1 MPAASR
7 RCKILCTLG
16 PASRDGEVLGRL
28 LDAGMD
34 AARLNFSH
42 GTHGDHART
51 FDAVRRAAAGRDR
64 AVAVVA
70 DLQGPKIRL
79 GTLPEGGIR
88 LEDGTRVVLRAGARE
103 GAEVAE
109 GRIVLPTPFEPLARE
124 VAPGDPILL
133 ADGAAELVVRTV
145 EGDDVVC
152 EVVHGAT
159 VTSNKGINL
168 PGTRLSIPALTD
180 KDVADLAF
188 ALDLGVDLVAL
199 SFVRHPDDIAHARE
213 VMDRVGRRC
222 PIVAKIEKPQAIDHL
237 DAIVH
242 AADGIMVARGDLGVE
257 MGPEVVP
264 ILQKRVIETANRAG
278 KLVITATQMLESMIE
293 AARPTR
299 AEASD
304 VANAVLDGS
313 DALMLSAE
321 TAVGRHPVTVVETM
335 DRIIRTTEAAPR
347 YWSEP
352 PEALDFPHTTN
363 AIARAAVD
371 CARTL
376 PEVRAIVTYTGSGGI
391 ARLVS
396 DYRPHVPIWALTP
409 NERTYHALALYWG
422 VTPRLYVPESTEGD
436 RMFADIDAA
445 LLRYGFAAGDQ
456 VVITFGHPVE
466 AHTSVNLLRI
476 HRVGSFAAAP

>member
-1 MPAASR
+1 MPDAR

-16 PASRDGEVLGRL
+16 PASRTPETLGAM

-42 GTHGDHART
+42 GDHDDHART
-51 FDAVRRAAAGRDR
+51 FEAVRGAADR
-64 AVAVVA
+64 RSRPVAVLA

-79 GTLPEGGIR
+79 GILPDEGYL
-88 LEDGTRVVLRAGARE
+88 LEAGAHVILRAGSAT
-103 GAEVAE
+103 GAAQT
-109 GRIVLPTPFEPLARE
+109 RDATILPTPFAPLAAE
-124 VAPGDPILL
+124 VGPGDTILL
-133 ADGAAELVVRTV
+133 ADGAVELRVERV
-145 EGDDVVC
+145 EGADVHC
-152 EVVHGAT
+152 AVVHGAPI
-159 VTSNKGINL
+159 SSHKGINL
-168 PGTRLSIPALTD
+168 PGVRLSVPALTD
-180 KDVADLAF
+180 KDAADLAF

-199 SFVRHPDDIAHARE
+199 SFVRHPDDLVRARE

-222 PIVAKIEKPQAIDHL
+222 PIVAKIEKPQAIEHL
-237 DAIVH
+237 DGIVR

-257 MGPEVVP
+257 MGPEEVP
-264 ILQKRVIETANRAG
+264 ILQKRIIETANRVG

-293 AARPTR
+293 APRPTR

-313 DALMLSAE
+313 DTLMLSAE
-321 TAVGRHPVTVVETM
+321 TAVGRDPVRVVETM

-376 PEVRAIVTYTGSGGI
+376 PDVRAIVTYTGSGGI

-396 DYRPHVPIWALTP
+396 GYRPQVPIVALTP
-409 NERTYHALALYWG
+409 SRETYHALALFWG
-422 VTPRLYVPESTEGD
+422 VVPRHWVPPDTRGD
-436 RMFADIDAA
+436 RMFHDIDAA
-445 LLRYGFAAGDQ
+445 LLADGFTPGDQ

-476 HRVGSFAAAP
+476 HRVGSFCGDG

>member
-1 MPAASR
+1 MTAQR

-16 PASRDGEVLGRL
+16 PASRSPAVLGAM

-42 GTHGDHART
+42 GSHADHART
-51 FDAVRRAAAGRDR
+51 YETVRRAAAERDR

-79 GTLPEGGIR
+79 GTLPDDGID
-88 LEDGTRVVLRAGARE
+88 LHDGSTVVLRAGVRD
-103 GAEVAE
+103 GAVVGDEAT
-109 GRIVLPTPFEPLARE
+109 ILPTPFEPLARE
-124 VAPGDPILL
+124 VSPGDPILL
-133 ADGAAELVVRTV
+133 ADGAVELEVLSV
-145 EGDDVVC
+145 DDADVTC
-152 EVVHGAT
+152 RVVHGGKVA
-159 VTSNKGINL
+159 SNKGINL

-180 KDVADLAF
+180 KDVEDLAF
-188 ALDLGVDLVAL
+188 ALELGVDLVAL
-199 SFVRHPDDIAHARE
+199 SFVRHPDDLARARE

-222 PIVAKIEKPQAIDHL
+222 PLVAKIEKPQAIEHL
-237 DAIVH
+237 EDIVR

-264 ILQKRVIETANRAG
+264 ILQKRVIEAANRTG

-293 AARPTR
+293 APRPTR

-321 TAVGRHPVTVVETM
+321 TAVGRHPALVVETM
-335 DRIIRTTEAAPR
+335 ARIIRTTEAAPR

-409 NERTYHALALYWG
+409 NERTFHALALYWG
-422 VTPRLYVPESTEGD
+422 VTPRYYVPDSTEGD

-445 LLRYGFAAGDQ
+445 LLRYGFSPGDQ

-476 HRVGSFAAAP
+476 HRVGSFAATR